1 MSTRSNVA
9 VALAELALYGV
20 ALWASV
26 QMAKTPDQRLQD
38 RLRRYKR
45 TAGLCAWCAY
55 EIGQVGIRAE
65 LAYLREVKT

>member
-1 MSTRSNVA
+1 M
-9 VALAELALYGV
+9 
-20 ALWASV
+20 